1 MVLIVLEFCRK
12 NRVVVVPTFQFRRI
26 QRCSSLTKKLRVPT
40 RQRPTNPTTHPH
52 PTPIVVVGVVAVVA
66 VIAVVAVVVVVVV
79 VVVVHAGPGH
89 LSLNFT
95 NRQLS
100 SPAFFRVQ
108 NTIGITPFVA
118 AECTAVAFR
127 RCFTDGRQQM
137 WKRIP
142 VQAIETAHGSR
153 HWWRGALCGKGRT
166 PTPRPLVLPMP
177 MATLL
182 LLLLLVLVVLVVVLL
197 VLLLLL
203 LLLLLWVLRLKVLL
217 P

>member
-1 MVLIVLEFCRK
+1 MYPTLLLVDSSLT
-12 NRVVVVPTFQFRRI
+12 TFQFRRI

-52 PTPIVVVGVVAVVA
+52 PTPIVVVGVVGVV
-66 VIAVVAVVVVVVV
+66 AVVAVVVVVVV

-142 VQAIETAHGSR
+142 VQAIKTAHGSR
-153 HWWRGALCGKGRT
+153 HWWRGALCGKRRT

-182 LLLLLVLVVLVVVLL
+182 LLLLLVLVLVVLVVVLL
-197 VLLLLL
+197 VLL